1 MIAGLA
7 SSVHE
12 HIKHMPVTHTYTHT
26 HTHTHLA
33 IAASVKHWQELVEQ
47 GKVVVAIHGDED
59 IYSRAI
65 EVRGW
70 SLEVRGWGPRGSG
83 LQESNHWHSKTT
95 TLTVFLT
102 PLPPTTTPLQA
113 GSGSEAEDDEA
124 GEEEKRA
131 ESLANHL
138 EVPSQKEVRGRRG
151 TLRWR
156 RGWVHFGTVTFRR

>member
-7 SSVHE
+7 SSVHG
-12 HIKHMPVTHTYTHT
+12 HIKHMPVTHTHTHTYT

-70 SLEVRGWGPRGSG
+70 GPRGSG

-102 PLPPTTTPLQA
+102 PLPPTPTPLQA

-151 TLRWR
+151 TL
-156 RGWVHFGTVTFRR
+156 